1 MDAYA
6 LLVVNIQR
14 RRTFLMDWQEALIQR
29 WSEVIKESKA
39 LMEEFNE
46 MHHTMNLG

>member
-14 RRTFLMDWQEALIQR
+14 RRTFLMDSCYYPNQQETLIQQ
-29 WSEVIKESKA
+29 SEVIKESKA
-39 LMEEFNE
+39 LMEEFN
-46 MHHTMNLG
+46 